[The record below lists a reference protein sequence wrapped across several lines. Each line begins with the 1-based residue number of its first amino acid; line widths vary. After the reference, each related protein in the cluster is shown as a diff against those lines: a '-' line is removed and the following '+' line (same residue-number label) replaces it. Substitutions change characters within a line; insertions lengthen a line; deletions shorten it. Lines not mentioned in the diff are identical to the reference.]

1 MREHRLQ
8 YGQGA
13 QTIRTVAVSE
23 LGFAVKPT
31 AATLQLVDLR
41 YSDTDANYSVSAAAA
56 ATIDAVS
63 TTTTA
68 VAGRSSSDAAKVA
81 LTLTSVAGVSAGRR
95 YLLTNLV
102 GQSEIV
108 TVVSVAAGPKT
119 VQPLNEPQYGYPIGS
134 TFTGLEISGSV
145 AADVANTDDYFDASL
160 AAIWTFTGVEP
171 ARVMDR
177 VELVRPQPSWA
188 TQDDMVRLEPGLTTR
203 NCDLV
208 SALAQAHFDYS
219 LDLRGAGLNPYTYS
233 GGELARG
240 AVVFLA
246 CYHVLKIRD
255 EDAAASE
262 QPGTT
267 TATKNSACSSSWV
280 GTRSAS
286 QRRTRR
292 PALPSLPMSGPC
304 SRAGEHDAGDDHQG
318 PTRRVRDRHPRH
330 HAAVPVPVV
339 ADLAPHAAGARHG
352 DRGRGPPQLLPSAR
366 AGPGQR

>member
-255 EDAAASE
+255 EDAARE
-262 QPGTT
+262 R
-267 TATKNSACSSSWV
+267 ATRYYDRYKELRLQLIV
-280 GTRSAS
+280 GRDKVGVTETDKATGAAKSPDVRS
-286 QRRTRR
+286 
-292 PALPSLPMSGPC
+292 LFSGW
-304 SRAGEHDAGDDHQG
+304 
-318 PTRRVRDRHPRH
+318 
-330 HAAVPVPVV
+330 
-339 ADLAPHAAGARHG
+339 
-352 DRGRGPPQLLPSAR
+352 
-366 AGPGQR
+366 